1 MSPQPCA
8 APVQPQPAASL
19 ALCPPCARRER
30 RSSALKLPK
39 KKAWRRHTD
48 VRKAP
53 GPLPGELG
61 GAAAWPWWE
70 GGRERGTP
78 GRADATCPQDP
89 SKECFTL
96 KFDLSIDIEAEIVP
110 AVKKKSLG

>member
-1 MSPQPCA
+1 MSPWPCTA
-8 APVQPQPAASL
+8 HVQPQPAASL
-19 ALCPPCARRER
+19 SPCPPCARRER

-48 VRKAP
+48 VRHQILSLGHSTGLQD
-53 GPLPGELG
+53 GP
-61 GAAAWPWWE
+61 
-70 GGRERGTP
+70 GGREGGTP
-78 GRADATCPQDP
+78 GQAAATCPQDP

-96 KFDLSIDIEAEIVP
+96 KFDLNIDIEAEIVP

>member
-1 MSPQPCA
+1 MSPQPCT
-8 APVQPQPAASL
+8 APVQPQPTAFPSPF
-19 ALCPPCARRER
+19 PPCARRER

-48 VRKAP
+48 VRHRLLSLGHSAGQQH
-53 GPLPGELG
+53 GP
-61 GAAAWPWWE
+61 
-70 GGRERGTP
+70 GGREGGTP
-78 GRADATCPQDP
+78 GQAAATSPQDP

-96 KFDLSIDIEAEIVP
+96 KFDLSINIEAEIVP